1 MNQLELNS
9 FMVLNINGEDKISYT
24 YNEFDE
30 NGNQI
35 SCNNKKNFNV
45 NDNPLLLSY
54 INGIKNYIIENEL
67 SK

>member
-1 MNQLELNS
+1 MKKTELNS
-9 FMVLNINGEDKISYT
+9 FMILNINGEDKISYT

-45 NDNPLLLSY
+45 TDNQLLLNY

-67 SK
+67 LK